1 MGLFPPFFLLLKK
14 KKNPNEIN
22 NQQQKTQSPCQYSI
36 IQTYNS
42 AGRKK
47 KQDIERIAIKCIPV
61 LLSVQEGVCLLC
73 PLAMQTL
80 STG

>member
-14 KKNPNEIN
+14 KTPNQIN

-47 KQDIERIAIKCIPV
+47 KRDIERIDIKCLPA
-61 LLSVQEGVCLLC
+61 LLLVQEGVCLLC